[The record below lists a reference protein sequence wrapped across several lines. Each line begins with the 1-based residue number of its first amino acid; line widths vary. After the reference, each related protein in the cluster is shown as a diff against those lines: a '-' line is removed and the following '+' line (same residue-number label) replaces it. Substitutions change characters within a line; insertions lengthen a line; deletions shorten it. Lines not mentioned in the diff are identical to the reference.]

1 MSMAASVAPYWP
13 RAAESFLMDARDVVP
28 SRTTA
33 IERVLARFSE
43 VALRA
48 GAAHGLR
55 GDDLDEVMQDVR
67 IRIWKAAGE
76 AEKLETLT
84 SSYIYRAAAS
94 AAVDILRRRR
104 ARREQPIDEKIE
116 SVQELDTPAV
126 ASADADLISAEALTA
141 IERAID
147 EIPVT
152 RRAVVR
158 MYLKGYDREEIGS
171 LLGWSEAKTRNLLYR
186 GLDDLRQ
193 RLTAMGIKP

>member
-1 MSMAASVAPYWP
+1 MAASVAPYWP
-13 RAAESFLMDARDVVP
+13 RAAESLLMEMRDFVP
-28 SRTTA
+28 SRTAA
-33 IERVLARFSE
+33 IERVLTRFSE

-76 AEKLETLT
+76 AEKLEMLT

-104 ARREQPIDEKIE
+104 ARREQSIDEKGE
-116 SVQELDTPAV
+116 SLPQLDTPTV
-126 ASADADLISAEALTA
+126 ASADADLMSEETVAA
-141 IERAID
+141 IERAVD
-147 EIPVT
+147 AMPVN
-152 RRAVVR
+152 RRPVVR
-158 MYLKGYDREEIGS
+158 MYLKGYDREEIAS

-193 RLTAMGIKP
+193 RLIAMGIKP

>member
-1 MSMAASVAPYWP
+1 MRVTTG
-13 RAAESFLMDARDVVP
+13 RDARESSVLEPAGDVS

-67 IRIWKAAGE
+67 IRIWRAGGGI
-76 AEKLETLT
+76 AKLEALT
-84 SSYIYRAAAS
+84 PSYVYRTAAS
-94 AAVDILRRRR
+94 AALDMLRRRR
-104 ARREQPIDEKIE
+104 ARREQSMNDELG
-116 SVQELDTPAV
+116 SAQELETRPA
-126 ASADADLISAEALTA
+126 ASADADLMSAEALAA
-141 IERAID
+141 ISKAVD
-147 EIPVT
+147 EIAVN

-158 MYLKGYDREEIGS
+158 MYLKGYDREEIGA

-193 RLTAMGIKP
+193 RLIALGMRP

>member
-1 MSMAASVAPYWP
+1 TGRP
-13 RAAESFLMDARDVVP
+13 DVVP
-28 SRTTA
+28 SRTTT
-33 IERVLARFSE
+33 IERVLARFSD

-104 ARREQPIDEKIE
+104 ARREQSMDEKVE
-116 SVQELDTPAV
+116 AVPQLDSPGV
-126 ASADADLISAEALTA
+126 ASADA
-141 IERAID
+141 
-147 EIPVT
+147 
-152 RRAVVR
+152 
-158 MYLKGYDREEIGS
+158 
-171 LLGWSEAKTRNLLYR
+171 
-186 GLDDLRQ
+186 
-193 RLTAMGIKP
+193 